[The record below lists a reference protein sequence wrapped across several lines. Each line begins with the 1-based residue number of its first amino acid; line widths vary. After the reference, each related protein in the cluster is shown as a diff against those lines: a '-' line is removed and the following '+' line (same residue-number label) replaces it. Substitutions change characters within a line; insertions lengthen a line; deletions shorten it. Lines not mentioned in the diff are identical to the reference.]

1 MTSFPLVNFFFL
13 CSSVSPAEVN
23 ILCGDNSSVHVEL
36 LPNGV
41 QEEDDEEEM
50 EGASHRREHSD
61 KVVEKLKE
69 LIQTV
74 QVCLQNNPGMQSS
87 ELTQRCKELLSTYER
102 EYNLSIRYVS
112 VCVH

>member
-1 MTSFPLVNFFFL
+1 M
-13 CSSVSPAEVN
+13 
-23 ILCGDNSSVHVEL
+23 HVEL

-41 QEEDDEEEM
+41 QDEDDEEEM

-102 EYNLSIRYVS
+102 EYNLSICYVS
-112 VCVH
+112 VCLYVYIDDLELKFKPIVVYIHVYVYKIRSW